1 MIQKK
6 KIIRVARN
14 CQFCKEKKE
23 PTFKE
28 VAMLSRYISERGRIL
43 SHDRTGVCSKHQRAM
58 ATAIKQARHLA
69 ILPFV
74 SGL

>member
-1 MIQKK
+1 MLQKK

-23 PTFKE
+23 PNFKE
-28 VAMLSRYISERGRIL
+28 VAGLSKYISERGRIL
-43 SHDRTGVCSKHQRAM
+43 SHDRTGVCSRHQRAL
-58 ATAIKQARHLA
+58 ATAVKRARHLA
-69 ILPFV
+69 LLPFV